1 MKITIDYTPS
11 EYRYKMETLDTGVL
25 MNLGGRSLPF

>member
-1 MKITIDYTPS
+1 MIIKIDYIPS
-11 EYRYKMETLDTGVL
+11 EAIYKMEKLDTGVL